1 MRYIVRQR
9 TILGTAMKR
18 TFIMTRADW
27 VALGLIAVCVSTY
40 GCGDSAS
47 ISNNVEVPLSSL
59 TVTPGTF
66 HSAFSSNTTSYQV
79 DAPTAA
85 TSVTV
90 TASPRDSTTSM
101 TINNASTAAG
111 QAQPIALGSPGSTVP
126 ITITLLSQ
134 AGGESTYTVNVTRLL
149 SSDNSLKTLTVTPG
163 SLSPLFDPTK
173 LDYTLNVATNVPAVT
188 IAVTKSDPGAVL
200 SGNVSNDGRAT
211 IQLDG
216 PGTSK
221 AVSIIVTAPNGESK
235 TYRIT
240 INRAASS
247 NNNLSALRV
256 QVGTADQTLSPGFSS
271 GETSYRV
278 DVGTKV
284 TSVTVTATKA
294 DPLAVISG
302 GVPNEGQATIQL
314 DGPGTQKDVSIHVAA
329 QDGNVKTYTVTIKR
343 AAPSSNNNL
352 SALSVTPGTL
362 SPAFSADQLA
372 YTVDVPTNISSVDV
386 SATKADP
393 DAVTSGSLSVG
404 TGQAGG
410 QASIPLGT
418 PGTTTAVSIT
428 VRAPDGTS
436 KEYSVT
442 INRRASNDSTLSAL
456 SADAGTL
463 DPPFAPTI
471 VNYTV
476 QVGLLV
482 GSVTITATKNDLNA
496 IMSSLGSTI
505 AAAGIPIGHVTVS
518 PALGVGTTVDLTLI
532 AQDGINRTEYKITV
546 TRGLF

>member
-1 MRYIVRQR
+1 M
-9 TILGTAMKR
+9 
-18 TFIMTRADW
+18 
-27 VALGLIAVCVSTY
+27 
-40 GCGDSAS
+40 
-47 ISNNVEVPLSSL
+47 
-59 TVTPGTF
+59 
-66 HSAFSSNTTSYQV
+66 
-79 DAPTAA
+79 
-85 TSVTV
+85 
-90 TASPRDSTTSM
+90 
-101 TINNASTAAG
+101 
-111 QAQPIALGSPGSTVP
+111 
-126 ITITLLSQ
+126 
-134 AGGESTYTVNVTRLL
+134 
-149 SSDNSLKTLTVTPG
+149 
-163 SLSPLFDPTK
+163 
-173 LDYTLNVATNVPAVT
+173 
-188 IAVTKSDPGAVL
+188 
-200 SGNVSNDGRAT
+200 
-211 IQLDG
+211 
-216 PGTSK
+216 
-221 AVSIIVTAPNGESK
+221 
-235 TYRIT
+235 
-240 INRAASS
+240 
-247 NNNLSALRV
+247 
-256 QVGTADQTLSPGFSS
+256 
-271 GETSYRV
+271 
-278 DVGTKV
+278 
-284 TSVTVTATKA
+284 
-294 DPLAVISG
+294 ISG

-393 DAVTSGSLSVG
+393 DAVISGSLSVG

-482 GSVTITATKNDLNA
+482 GSVTITATKNDPNA
-496 IMSSLGSTI
+496 IMSSLGSSI
-505 AAAGIPIGHVTVS
+505 AAAGTSIGQVTVS